1 MALKYICCLS
11 CMSMSKSELQRIL
24 GRLERIGTLSASAGS
39 LIQPSV
45 AGPRHISSSDVPT
58 NWQKAYAWLKA
69 EANRLGWTVAYVEE
83 YVDRRRIK
91 GRLMFIEAI
100 TDGSSAQVRRGDGI
114 GFEIA
119 EGEAGSPVIHV
130 QKRNRDRGFLVYHE
144 YDFYVG
150 VVYPMYAVLSER
162 TSEEV
167 QNTGFQERVLDED
180 GGGDGRTLGPYS
192 WWFAILRREW
202 ALYDTVDPKRTEINR
217 ILRVYGQREL
227 YE

>member
-1 MALKYICCLS
+1 
-11 CMSMSKSELQRIL
+11 MSMSKSELQRIL

-39 LIQPSV
+39 LVQPSV
-45 AGPRHISSSDVPT
+45 AGPRHISSLDVPT
-58 NWQKAYAWLKA
+58 NWQDAYAWLKA
-69 EANRLGWTVAYVEE
+69 EANRLGWTVAHVEE

-91 GRLMFIEAI
+91 GRLMFVVA
-100 TDGSSAQVRRGDGI
+100 TTGGNSAQIRRGDGI

-119 EGEAGSPVIHV
+119 EGEAESPVIHV

-144 YDFYVG
+144 YHFYAG
-150 VVYPMYAVLSER
+150 VVYPMYAVLSGR

-180 GGGDGRTLGPYS
+180 GRGDGRTLGPYS

-202 ALYDTVDPKRTEINR
+202 ALYDSTDPKRAEINR
-217 ILRVYGQREL
+217 ILQL
-227 YE
+227 YHQPALEE

>member
-1 MALKYICCLS
+1 
-11 CMSMSKSELQRIL
+11 MSMSKSELQRIL

-45 AGPRHISSSDVPT
+45 AGSRRISSSDVPT
-58 NWQKAYAWLKA
+58 IWQGAYAWLKA

-100 TDGSSAQVRRGDGI
+100 TGGNSAQIRRGDGI

-119 EGEAGSPVIHV
+119 EGEAESPVIHV

-144 YDFYVG
+144 YHFYAG
-150 VVYPMYAVLSER
+150 VVYPMYAVLSGR

-180 GGGDGRTLGPYS
+180 GGGDGRTLEQYS
-192 WWFAILRREW
+192 WWFALLRREGS
-202 ALYDTVDPKRTEINR
+202 LYDTNDAKRTEINR
-217 ILRVYGQREL
+217 ILRMYGQPEL
-227 YE
+227 SE

>member
-1 MALKYICCLS
+1 
-11 CMSMSKSELQRIL
+11 MSKSELQRIL

-45 AGPRHISSSDVPT
+45 AGPRRLSSSDEST
-58 NWQKAYAWLKA
+58 DWQDAYAWLKA
-69 EANRLGWTVAYVEE
+69 EADRLGWTVAFVDE

-100 TDGSSAQVRRGDGI
+100 TGGNSAQIRRGDGI
-114 GFEIA
+114 AFEIS

-180 GGGDGRTLGPYS
+180 GGGDGRTLGQYS
-192 WWFAILRREW
+192 WWFALLRREW
-202 ALYDTVDPKRTEINR
+202 ALYDTVDPKRAEINR
-217 ILRVYGQREL
+217 ILRLYHQPEL
-227 YE
+227 SE